1 MKNVN
6 QAASILTEQQ
16 ILQDSL
22 ISQKHMSDSYNTY
35 AGECVNE
42 QLRSTMLGILS
53 DEHKIQSDIFNN
65 MQAHGWYQTDPA
77 EQQKIQ
83 KARQKFQAT

>member
-22 ISQKHMSDSYNTY
+22 LSQKHITDSYNTY

-42 QLRSTMLGILS
+42 QLRNTMLGILS
-53 DEHKIQSDIFNN
+53 DEHKIQADIFSN
-65 MQAHGWYQTDPA
+65 MQTHGWYQVEQA

-83 KARQKFQAT
+83 KARQKFQAS

>member
-16 ILQDSL
+16 ILSDSL
-22 ISQKHMSDSYNTY
+22 ISQKHITDSYNTY

-42 QLRSTMLGILS
+42 QLRTTMLNILG
-53 DEHKIQSDIFNN
+53 DEHKIQADIFNN
-65 MQAHGWYQTDPA
+65 MQSHGWYQVDAA

-83 KARQKFQAT
+83 KARQKFQTS